1 MSKIAAKNPSKD
13 PQVLRVGP
21 ALLTYECTECKSKI
35 QPRKENIWVRDIPV
49 DRQATI
55 NASYDAGL
63 RKTIITSQRVS
74 VHMCP
79 VCETENTVETTD
91 VSVEPDMSI
100 NYCILV

>member
-1 MSKIAAKNPSKD
+1 MTSKNPSKD

-21 ALLTYECTECKSKI
+21 APLTYECTECKSKI

-55 NASYDAGL
+55 NVAYDVGM

-74 VHMCP
+74 MHTCP
-79 VCETENTVETTD
+79 ICETENTVETTD
-91 VSVEPDMSI
+91 VSVEPDTSI
-100 NYCILV
+100 NYCTLV